1 MQRLL
6 VDKAHAVVNVVRQK
20 KRFPSRRVLAQND
33 NGTAGSERNVFR
45 SPDFVGD
52 AAEKLQ
58 HPHHQAQPGSDDS
71 LIAPC
76 RACKR
81 PQKDA
86 GQCDGDE
93 RHRKGDVK
101 TPTP

>member
-45 SPDFVGD
+45 SQG
-52 AAEKLQ
+52 L
-58 HPHHQAQPGSDDS
+58 
-71 LIAPC
+71 
-76 RACKR
+76 RR
-81 PQKDA
+81 
-86 GQCDGDE
+86 
-93 RHRKGDVK
+93 
-101 TPTP
+101 